1 MIDHGAFLG
10 GIKYGVIL
18 ASVVALLVFGL
29 VW

>member
-1 MIDHGAFLG
+1 MTDHGAFLD

-18 ASVVALLVFGL
+18 AAVVALLAWA